1 MSDGVM
7 SDGVMSDGVMRDG
20 VMRDGVMR
28 DGVMS
33 DGATRNGGSGNGGDG
48 ANGSGGKWPRIGVGV
63 IVQRGGHVLLGR
75 RRSTSHGD
83 GGWQFPGG
91 HLEWGES
98 VADCARREVREETGL
113 EVRIT
118 GQGPFTN
125 DYFAGAE
132 PGADKHYVTL
142 FVLAE
147 SAAGEPQRLEP
158 HKCDAWEWFTWDALP
173 TPLFLP
179 IVHLLEG
186 GFTPPP
192 PREGAV

>member
-1 MSDGVM
+1 
-7 SDGVMSDGVMRDG
+7 
-20 VMRDGVMR
+20 
-28 DGVMS
+28 MS
-33 DGATRNGGSGNGGDG
+33 DGATGNGGSGDGGDG
-48 ANGSGGKWPRIGVGV
+48 NRGPRIGVGV

>member
-1 MSDGVM
+1 MSE
-7 SDGVMSDGVMRDG
+7 
-20 VMRDGVMR
+20 
-28 DGVMS
+28 
-33 DGATRNGGSGNGGDG
+33 GATGHGGSGDG
-48 ANGSGGKWPRIGVGV
+48 SRWPRLGVGV
-63 IVQRGGHVLLGR
+63 IVQRGERVLLGK

-83 GGWQFPGG
+83 GVWQFPGG

-113 EVRIT
+113 EVRVV
-118 GQGPFTN
+118 GQGPYTN
-125 DYFAGAE
+125 DYFAGSE

-147 SAAGEPQRLEP
+147 SDAGEPQRLEP
-158 HKCDAWEWFTWDALP
+158 HKCDAWEWFTWDTLP

-186 GFTPPP
+186 GFMPPP
-192 PREGAV
+192 PREGAM

>member
-1 MSDGVM
+1 
-7 SDGVMSDGVMRDG
+7 
-20 VMRDGVMR
+20 
-28 DGVMS
+28 
-33 DGATRNGGSGNGGDG
+33 
-48 ANGSGGKWPRIGVGV
+48 
-63 IVQRGGHVLLGR
+63 
-75 RRSTSHGD
+75 
-83 GGWQFPGG
+83 
-91 HLEWGES
+91 
-98 VADCARREVREETGL
+98 RREAALQQVHDGQEQRRGKCVPGEPLPRVALVWL